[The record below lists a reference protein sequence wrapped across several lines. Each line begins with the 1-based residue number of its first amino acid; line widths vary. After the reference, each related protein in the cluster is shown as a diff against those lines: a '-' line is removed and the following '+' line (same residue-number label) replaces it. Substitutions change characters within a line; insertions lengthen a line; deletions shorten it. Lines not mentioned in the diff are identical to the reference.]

1 LTRSS
6 LRLRLLFAW
15 AVFIVLTLGVAGV
28 GLRFIFER
36 SILHRT
42 EEELEADLRQLRRG
56 MDVTPDGAVKILR
69 APTDPQFDIPLGGR
83 YWQISE
89 GSSTVLR
96 SQSLRDATLTLPNG
110 FLARDTSQT
119 TWLPGP
125 NNQRLVAVVRNQGI
139 PKSATQPVRV
149 LTIVTAVDAAE
160 IEEDTNKFAA
170 DLFKG
175 LAALAGLFLLGA
187 WAHVTVGL
195 RPLEAIRSRVA
206 AVREGKA
213 QNIEGNYPDEIMP
226 LVTET
231 NALLDEQDKALQT
244 ARARAG
250 DLAHG
255 LNTPLAVM
263 SAKSRILRRN
273 GQQEIADEI
282 DKQVEAMRRHVERE
296 LARARARGAIRT
308 RQTTVD
314 AVRLSHDIVTAIRS
328 LPRQTPVELAV
339 TSPDELFVNVDA
351 DDFNNVLGNLLENA
365 HKWARSRINVSIQRR
380 GAVVCIDVDDDGPG
394 IPEADVNRVLLRGER
409 ADTSVSGSGLGLAIV
424 SDLVETYRGTLQLL
438 RSNLGGLRASVVLP
452 E

>member
-15 AVFIVLTLGVAGV
+15 AVFIALTLGVAGV

-42 EEELEADLRQLRRG
+42 EEELGADARQLRRG
-56 MDVTPDGAVKILR
+56 MEVTPDGIVKILR
-69 APTDPQFDIPLGGR
+69 APTDPQFDISLGGR

-89 GSSTVLR
+89 GSATLLTSP
-96 SQSLRDATLTLPNG
+96 SLKDATLTLPSG
-110 FLARDTSQT
+110 LFAHDTSQT
-119 TWLPGP
+119 ARLPGP
-125 NNQRLVAVVRNQGI
+125 SNQHLVAVVRNQVI
-139 PKSATQPVRV
+139 PKSATHPERV

-160 IEEDTNKFAA
+160 IEEDTDKFAT

-175 LAALAGLFLLGA
+175 LAALAGLFLFGA

-213 QNIEGNYPDEIMP
+213 QKIEGNYPDEIMP

-263 SAKSRILRRN
+263 SAKSRILRRE
-273 GQQEIADEI
+273 GQQDIADEI

-314 AVRLSHDIVTAIRS
+314 AVRLSHDIVSAIRS
-328 LPRQTPVELAV
+328 LPRDTPIALTV
-339 TSPDELFVNVDA
+339 TAPDELFVNIDT

-365 HKWARSRINVSIQRR
+365 HKWARSRINVFVQRR

-394 IPEADVNRVLLRGER
+394 IPEADVDRVLLRGER

-424 SDLVETYRGTLQLL
+424 SDLVETYRGTFQLL
-438 RSNLGGLRASVVLP
+438 RSDLGGLRASVVLP

>member
-1 LTRSS
+1 LRRSS

-15 AVFIVLTLGVAGV
+15 AVFIILTLQIAGL

-36 SILHRT
+36 SILNRT
-42 EEELEADLRQLRRG
+42 EQELEADLRQLRRG
-56 MDVTPDGAVKILR
+56 MEIAPDGSVKILR
-69 APTDPQFDIPLGGR
+69 APTDPQFDIPQGGR

-89 GSSTVLR
+89 GNSALLR
-96 SQSLRDATLTLPNG
+96 SQSLNEATLVLPSKVFPQN
-110 FLARDTSQT
+110 TSQT
-119 TWLPGP
+119 ARVPGP
-125 NNQRLVAVVRNQGI
+125 NNQRLVAVVRNQTI
-139 PKSATQPVRV
+139 AKSATAAERV
-149 LTIVTAVDAAE
+149 LTIVTAVDSAE
-160 IEEDTNKFAA
+160 IEEDTDKFAA

-213 QNIEGNYPDEIMP
+213 QNIEGDFPDEIMP
-226 LVTET
+226 LVSET

-273 GQQEIADEI
+273 GEHEIAGEI
-282 DKQVEAMRRHVERE
+282 DRQVEAMRRHVERE
-296 LARARARGAIRT
+296 LARARARGAVRT
-308 RQTTVD
+308 RQTNID
-314 AVRLSHDIVTAIRS
+314 AVRQIQAIVHAIKS
-328 LPRQTPVELAV
+328 LPRETPVEVDIAA
-339 TSPDELFVNVDA
+339 PDKLFVNVDA

-365 HKWARSRINVSIQRR
+365 HKWARSRINVSLQLRD
-380 GAVVCIDVDDDGPG
+380 ASVCIDVDDDGPG
-394 IPEADVNRVLLRGER
+394 IPDADIDRVLLRGER

-438 RSNLGGLRASVVLP
+438 QSDLGGLRASVVLP
-452 E
+452 K